1 MFKYILFV
9 KINLLYLY
17 KLKIIIMVKIY
28 CIDSDGD
35 LVRDYK
41 VSSDLLMERFVVSED
56 DVNEI
61 MKEIGIYSVEDDME
75 MLLVDSVEDIDLD
88 MWLDIVGISF
98 GLFRISER

>member
-1 MFKYILFV
+1 MWV
-9 KINLLYLY
+9 VRNDHLYLY

-41 VSSDLLMERFVVSED
+41 VSSELLMERFVVSED

-61 MKEIGIYSVEDDME
+61 MSEIGIYSVEDDME
-75 MLLVDSVEDIDLD
+75 MLFVDSVEDIDLD

-98 GLFRISER
+98 GLFTISER

>member
-1 MFKYILFV
+1 
-9 KINLLYLY
+9 
-17 KLKIIIMVKIY
+17 MVKIY